1 MRSVSTSHIHTE
13 AEAMADMMQLKTKRM
28 NEKSR
33 LLSFKHTTCTR
44 KHSHGYQQ
52 RTGHLRIITHTLQW
66 ANPQPHSEFKS
77 KWQLST
83 QKLQL
88 LWRPHEVGYKSKSIP
103 MPDFKRLLQKP
114 AWPPNNCECEWKRL
128 LPPSQNTE
136 FPWIATTSNWELWI
150 NSSGALMRA
159 LTAFSLIYYSKS
171 STVEGL
177 CWLKNTS
184 KLYPCC

>member
-83 QKLQL
+83 QNCSSYGGHTRLVTKASQSPCPTLKAATKTCLASKQLWMWVKAVVASFTKHRVSMNSYHIKLRALNQL
-88 LWRPHEVGYKSKSIP
+88 LWSFDEGTHCLQ
-103 MPDFKRLLQKP
+103 FNLLQ
-114 AWPPNNCECEWKRL
+114 
-128 LPPSQNTE
+128 
-136 FPWIATTSNWELWI
+136 
-150 NSSGALMRA
+150 
-159 LTAFSLIYYSKS
+159 
-171 STVEGL
+171 
-177 CWLKNTS
+177 
-184 KLYPCC
+184 